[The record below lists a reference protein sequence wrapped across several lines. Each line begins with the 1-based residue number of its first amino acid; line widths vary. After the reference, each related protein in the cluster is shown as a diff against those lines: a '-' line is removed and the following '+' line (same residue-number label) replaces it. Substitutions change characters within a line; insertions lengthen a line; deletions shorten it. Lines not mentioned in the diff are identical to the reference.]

1 MTYQIFNYV
10 ALPLDEHSTLPDH
23 DATTA
28 EKASSVAEDEILT
41 TSPATS
47 SPNQPAEQPVNGLWF
62 VASCLLLPVVWGVL
76 VHLLFNRLRRKQR
89 PDKLTDTGWPDYQ
102 I

>member
-1 MTYQIFNYV
+1 MTYQILNYV
-10 ALPLDEHSTLPDH
+10 TVPLDEQSTLPDH
-23 DATTA
+23 DATAA
-28 EKASSVAEDEILT
+28 EGEILT

-47 SPNQPAEQPVNGLWF
+47 SPDQPAEQPVNGLWF

-89 PDKLTDTGWPDYQ
+89 PDKLTETGWPDYQ